1 MTQPDTTTVFAGL
14 DGRADTQLPDWYA
27 SSHDVSDS
35 PPSFAEA
42 IRDLPQ
48 AIDTEVA
55 YKNPVTGQWVETD
68 RFNAIVEPS
77 RLGDTEV
84 AYKNPVTGQWVET
97 DRFNAIVEPSR
108 LGDCTRA
115 DGGSM
120 PGSDSGQVDPLFH
133 VPTDSY
139 TILNPQTVYTPLE
152 PLLRDSELDGT
163 PFVDIIFGEIR
174 QYRAGGEVHMD
185 IMFDGLEA
193 TLPGADREP
202 ITMGVTSGYD
212 FFGGHAVYVEGFAQD
227 GKCSNSM
234 RALTD
239 KQIVKHVGDVR
250 DFEDWW
256 EQILT
261 QLELVADDLVRFI
274 KDAQEI
280 DLDFTD
286 LPFTIEEFYTLL
298 EFPDYLAERAADDA
312 LANATDPF
320 IIDLWTLH
328 SGATYALTHFFRGRE
343 GGSLDAYVRT
353 ANDILF
359 NPQGTIEQVEHA
371 YETNQENAEGE
382 QKALEGECGLARIEQ
397 ATADIQADVE
407 QFETREEALRDRF
420 QTAME

>member
-1 MTQPDTTTVFAGL
+1 MNQPDTSTIFAGL
-14 DGRADTQLPDWYA
+14 DGRSDAQLPDWYA
-27 SSHDVSDS
+27 SSHDVGDTL
-35 PPSFAEA
+35 PSFAEA
-42 IRDLPQ
+42 IRDLPR
-48 AIDTEVA
+48 AVDTEVA

-77 RLGDTEV
+77 RLRNHART
-84 AYKNPVTGQWVET
+84 
-97 DRFNAIVEPSR
+97 
-108 LGDCTRA
+108 
-115 DGGSM
+115 DGGTT
-120 PGSDSGQVDPLFH
+120 PGSDQKQVDPLFH

-139 TILNPQTVYTPLE
+139 TVLNPQTVYNPLE
-152 PLLRDSELDGT
+152 TLLRDSELDGT
-163 PFVDIIFGEIR
+163 PFADIVFGEIR

-193 TLPGADREP
+193 TLPGDDREP

-234 RALTD
+234 RSLTD

-274 KDAQEI
+274 EDAQEI
-280 DLDFTD
+280 DLEFTD
-286 LPFTIEEFYTLL
+286 LPFTVEEFYTLL
-298 EFPDYLAERAADDA
+298 EFPEYLAERAADDA
-312 LANATDPF
+312 LANADDPF
-320 IIDLWTLH
+320 VIDLWTLH

-343 GGSLDAYVRT
+343 GGSLDSYVRT

-359 NPQGTIEQVEHA
+359 NPHGTIEQVERA
-371 YETNQENAEGE
+371 YEAQQSASGSD
-382 QKALEGECGLARIEQ
+382 QQALEGECGLARIEQ
-397 ATADIQADVE
+397 ATAGLQADVE
-407 QFETREEALRDRF
+407 QFESREEALRDRF